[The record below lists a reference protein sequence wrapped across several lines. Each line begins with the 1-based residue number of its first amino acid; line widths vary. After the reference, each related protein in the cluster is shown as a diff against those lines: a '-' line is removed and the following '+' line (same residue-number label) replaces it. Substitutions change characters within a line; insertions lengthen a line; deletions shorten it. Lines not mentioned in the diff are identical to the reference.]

1 MIADGPIIH
10 FSPADAPD
18 LPELH
23 NPKELQPK
31 KRRQRKRD
39 TPPPTDWQPIGD
51 IW

>member
-18 LPELH
+18 LTEL
-23 NPKELQPK
+23 KKPK

-39 TPPPTDWQPIGD
+39 TPPPTDWRPHGEE
-51 IW
+51 W

>member
-18 LPELH
+18 LPEFH

-31 KRRQRKRD
+31 KSE
-39 TPPPTDWQPIGD
+39 TPGPKDWQPIGD

>member
-1 MIADGPIIH
+1 MIVDDTIIR
-10 FSPADAPD
+10 FSPGDAPD

-31 KRRQRKRD
+31 KRE
-39 TPPPTDWQPIGD
+39 TPGPKDWQPIGD